1 MAKNS
6 VSEWSGTASDNEDV
20 GGISILGDAPPSNF
34 DNALRALMAQ
44 IASYTRNGG
53 DLASAATLNLDSID
67 SLVLNVTGTTTVTAF
82 TLSSGHWRVVR
93 AISGFTITASSSLTV
108 NGSTSRSYTCVAG
121 ELLYCLGGATTNYVW
136 SIGKGS
142 GSTPLSTTSI
152 SAAATADISLP
163 SGYTSYTL
171 RLRNIVAATS
181 GQDFWIRLS
190 DDGTIAV
197 SGYKYVSN
205 RVTSNDQEAR
215 LASESASEIV
225 LAVSTG
231 TIGQMEVTIVPDVQ
245 GQVLFEGVYISS
257 GGTLIHI
264 NGAGYVPAV
273 TVNAVRFQFASGN
286 ITSGTVEVYGNK
298 I

>member
-142 GSTPLSTTSI
+142 GSTPLSTTTI

-181 GQDFWIRLS
+181 GQDLWLRLS
-190 DDGTIAV
+190 QSGTVAVADYKHVSDRVSSNDGTSRAASDSDSKAIIAV
-197 SGYKYVSN
+197 
-205 RVTSNDQEAR
+205 
-215 LASESASEIV
+215 
-225 LAVSTG
+225 AVDTL
-231 TIGQMEVTIVPDVQ
+231 GQMEITIVPDAQ
-245 GQVLFEGVYISS
+245 PQVRFEGAYITN

-264 NGAGYVPAV
+264 DGTGYVPAV
-273 TVNAVRFQFASGN
+273 TVDAVRLQFASGN